1 MPNPMLILL
10 NARARSMPSRFAL
23 SDYRLAQ
30 LMKLRPALLEPD
42 SMRSGNTVHPT
53 IGMHILILQDG
64 MLQFLVDF
72 GCEMLPDKLD
82 EPIFEPPDTDLELP
96 DLSDNNNQ

>member
-1 MPNPMLILL
+1 
-10 NARARSMPSRFAL
+10 
-23 SDYRLAQ
+23 
-30 LMKLRPALLEPD
+30 MKLRPALLEPTTLCMDVTNEYGTLLEWDSEADASD